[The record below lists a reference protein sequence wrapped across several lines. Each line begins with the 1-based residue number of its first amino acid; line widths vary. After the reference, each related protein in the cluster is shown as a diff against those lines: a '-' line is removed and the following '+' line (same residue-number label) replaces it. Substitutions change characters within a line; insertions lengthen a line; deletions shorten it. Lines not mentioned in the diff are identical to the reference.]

1 MGPNYH
7 NPPFGFKDPAL
18 QRLAA
23 ARFLRLC
30 CESEGN
36 WPSSP
41 DGTT

>member
-7 NPPFGFKDPAL
+7 NPPFGFKDSAL
-18 QRLAA
+18 QRYAV
-23 ARFLRLC
+23 ARWLNLC
-30 CESEGN
+30 SASEGN